1 MTTSSE
7 IFFLCRSFLNLA
19 NLPYLLPNTLCHIAI
34 QAPLGR
40 TVFGKDRLLFILI
53 ACIIPDL
60 PWILLK
66 GLLPLNCFNPYDL
79 RLYCTAQ
86 ASLLFCLIFSAALAA
101 CSRQSG
107 MIFLVLGSNCLF
119 HLLLDGLEIKWGN
132 GVHLIAPWSWTMMQ
146 VGLVWPEHPVIL
158 FFSLAGFLYLL
169 YLLYSRRNTRN
180 CPMRPNFSGK
190 TKIAAA
196 IFFLSCY
203 FLAPLFFLKQMEK
216 ADTYNIHTLRMQDER
231 PGKPLAFD
239 RVHYFSQQQTLQT
252 FAGERIIVVGS
263 QPASSGRVS
272 FRGRFLTP
280 TSFLSTEHHYHRDG
294 RDLATLI
301 GLFLTCTLL
310 LQSLLLPH
318 FQIAKKNQGPP

>member
-1 MTTSSE
+1 MKL
-7 IFFLCRSFLNLA
+7 FLCRSSLNLV
-19 NLPYLLPNTLCHIAI
+19 NLPYLLPNTLCHIAL

-40 TVFGKDRLLFILI
+40 TVFGNDRLLFILI

-66 GLLPLNCFNPYDL
+66 CLLPLDCFDPYDL

-86 ASLLFCLIFSAALAA
+86 ASLLFCLVFSAALAA
-101 CSRQSG
+101 CCRQSG
-107 MIFLVLGSNCLF
+107 TIFLVLGSNCLF

-132 GVHLIAPWSWTMMQ
+132 GVHLVAPWSWTMMQ
-146 VGLVWPEHPVIL
+146 FGLVWPEHPAIL
-158 FFSLAGFLYLL
+158 FSSLAGLLYLL
-169 YLLYSRRNTRN
+169 YLLYNRGNDRDCT
-180 CPMRPNFSGK
+180 MRLHLPGK
-190 TKIAAA
+190 AKTAVAV
-196 IFFLSCY
+196 FFLFCY
-203 FLAPLFFLKQMEK
+203 ILAPLFFLEQMEK

-252 FAGERIIVVGS
+252 FAGERIIIIGS

-272 FRGRFLTP
+272 FRGLFLTP
-280 TSFLSTEHHYHRDG
+280 TSFLSTQHHFHRDG
-294 RDLATLI
+294 RDFATFI

-318 FQIAKKNQGPP
+318 FQTGKNNQGPP